1 MGERVDDEPAFILHT
16 RPWRETSL
24 IVDVLSRHHGR
35 IGLVARGA
43 RRQGSA
49 LKARLISFQPL
60 HLSWFGKNA
69 LRTLHSAEWQGGNL
83 NLRGHGLMCG
93 FYLNELLLRLLPE
106 GDAHE
111 TLFDHYQSTLENL
124 NQQASRPPIP
134 PFGQDH
140 PPGGAGNTWGGPAC
154 FLRDVEPILRRF
166 ELDLLSELGYAQPLG
181 HTAENGDLQA
191 AARYGYEF
199 GVGVVSPKP
208 GGPSYLGRTLLD
220 LANNDLTDP
229 ITLAE
234 GKLLMR
240 ALLAHYLGEK
250 PLATRQLLIDLQK
263 L

>member
-1 MGERVDDEPAFILHT
+1 MSERVDDEPAFILHT

-24 IVDVLSRHHGR
+24 IVDVFSRHYGR

-43 RRQGSA
+43 RRQGSS
-49 LKARLISFQPL
+49 LKARLLSFQPL
-60 HLSWFGKNA
+60 HLSWFGKGA
-69 LRTLHSAEWQGGNL
+69 LHTLHGAEWQGGNL
-83 NLRGHGLMCG
+83 SLRGHGLMCG

-111 TLFDHYQSTLENL
+111 ILFDHYQSTLENL
-124 NQQASRPPIP
+124 NRQA
-134 PFGQDH
+134 
-140 PPGGAGNTWGGPAC
+140 
-154 FLRDVEPILRRF
+154 DVEPILRRF

-181 HTAENGDLQA
+181 HSAEGGELLE

-199 GVGVVSPKP
+199 DTGVISPRP
-208 GGPSYLGRTLLD
+208 GNASYRGRTLLN
-220 LANNDLTDP
+220 LAKGDLTDP
-229 ITLAE
+229 TTLAE